1 MADNYLSGSQ
11 FGNVAGAL
19 LARKRKVD
27 KNQARKAIF
36 ASAIFETIGA
46 LQRKQ
51 QTNLN
56 TDIENINTQFQD
68 IFVNNRE
75 EWDGSKV
82 NRQAIEEADRIGEE
96 AYLNKRVNENIDYLL
111 EGFGVSWDQKNNQS
125 EEVQNKMMAIYNKQR
140 KREKEILDLLK
151 QNPVNTYNS
160 FSQYNK
166 AAKNEYL
173 AALNAVKDD
182 PTRKG
187 LLAAAFNRIFR
198 TEKDAE
204 GNLTSTNAQ
213 KIELENS
220 LETANRERQE
230 FRKGVTS
237 AEALLKNRYSSM
249 VGKTSQ
255 ELENNLVPLAKK
267 PFTFT
272 QVSNQITRN
281 NEIFDDGDFNK
292 KAYNVTVLNT
302 GLTLENINDIP
313 KRSKD
318 NTEEVNIIKAW
329 EEDRIKYFD
338 PDTKE
343 ISSISSYR
351 VQEFL
356 AVTALALNDARMKN
370 KINPTTGP
378 NLIYESLELLAKE
391 DRFLKIKEF
400 KKDVLNYDLPF
411 IGEGNVPFTGEVVFG
426 ADDIL
431 LIGPSQ
437 TGKNL
442 LRNKVSASDAVTI
455 NQSQGSE
462 NIVTKEDIKGPPEYD
477 GLTVL
482 DFLQSEKFRTNSKNN
497 QIESINELKE
507 SYPDRAEEIDTLY
520 NLVLKSQP
528 AKEKTKKLD
537 NDIKEAKTTSN
548 KNNNKLEV
556 DVEAKRDEMINTLG
570 KDISS
575 FFKSQQGKAD
585 LNKLERYSDNDYR
598 NTVVIKKL
606 LKKYGLS
613 ENASPA
619 EVANFLDNFNSESS
633 LLARQ

>member
-27 KNQARKAIF
+27 KDQARKAIF